1 MKAKKPLVIV
11 FFDPPPPLG
20 GVRVSS
26 QQTFSLL
33 QKQKDVDYFAIE
45 FSQPF
50 FSFFLNL
57 IKNIPLFLK
66 AKFIL
71 YQVNGL
77 LAINEK
83 RFIFTIFLN
92 KFFFKKMAFRGFGGG
107 IKNAWIAQS
116 KNIKRLQIALINLMS
131 FMTLQTKADYEFF
144 LQNSTIKTKLYWF
157 PNTRPLT
164 HYINKSEHA
173 YIANR
178 FCFVG
183 KVWKEKGIDIIISA
197 AQKLPKEISIDIF
210 GPITEDVFKQYFV
223 SANITENH
231 ARVTYKGEIGRTQ
244 ILDTLASYHALLL
257 PTRWVTEGHPGVIL
271 ESFSVGLPV
280 IASNWNGIPELI
292 DESSG
297 ILIDN
302 QSDNDL
308 VNAIVKLHTDK
319 HYYHKLKLGAKA
331 RSYFFSPEPWAIN
344 LHQWI
349 LEQL

>member
-26 QQTFSLL
+26 QQTFFLL

-50 FSFFLNL
+50 FSFLGNL

-66 AKFIL
+66 AKLIL

-77 LAINEK
+77 LSINEN

-92 KFFFKKMAFRGFGGG
+92 KVFLKKMAFRGFGGG
-107 IKNAWIAQS
+107 IKNAWIEQT
-116 KNIKRLQIALINLMS
+116 KNIKRLQIVLINQMS
-131 FMTLQTKADYEFF
+131 FMTLQTKVDYEYF
-144 LQNSTIKTKLYWF
+144 LQNSIIKTKLYWF

-164 HYINKSEHA
+164 HYVNKREQVH
-173 YIANR
+173 IANR

-183 KVWKEKGIDIIISA
+183 KVWKEKGIDIIVSA
-197 AQKLPKEISIDIF
+197 AKKLPKEISIDIF
-210 GPITEDVFKQYFV
+210 GPITEDVLNQFFDN
-223 SANITENH
+223 ANITENH
-231 ARVTYKGEIGRTQ
+231 ARVTYKGEIGRTR
-244 ILDTLASYHALLL
+244 ILETLASYHALLL
-257 PTRWVTEGHPGVIL
+257 PTRWVTEGHPGIIL

-280 IASNWNGIPELI
+280 IASNWNGIPELL

-302 QSDNDL
+302 QSDNEL
-308 VNAIVKLHTDK
+308 VNAIMKLHSDI
-319 HYYHKLKLGAKA
+319 HYYQKLKDGAKS
-331 RSYFFSPEPWAIN
+331 RSYFFSLESWAIN